1 MNILSWPLRILLFL
15 GSVVVFTIIS
25 LCIRNRRIQL
35 KDGIFW
41 VAFGF
46 LLILVSVFP
55 MLAVWASSIL
65 GIQSPSNCVFLI
77 LIFLLGCHQFFLTIR
92 ISRLEIKN
100 NQLVQNIAIYRKLE
114 DEEKHHEK
122 ENMLLFR

>member
-15 GSVVVFTIIS
+15 GSVAVFLVIS
-25 LCIRNRRIQL
+25 YCIRKRRIQL
-35 KDGIFW
+35 KDGVFWIIFS
-41 VAFGF
+41 F
-46 LLILVSVFP
+46 LLILISIFP
-55 MLAVWASSIL
+55 VLAVWASGIL

>member
-15 GSVVVFTIIS
+15 GSVAVFLVIS
-25 LCIRNRRIQL
+25 YCIRKRRIQL
-35 KDGIFW
+35 KDGVFWIIFS
-41 VAFGF
+41 F
-46 LLILVSVFP
+46 LLILISIFP
-55 MLAVWASSIL
+55 VLAVWASSIL

-92 ISRLEIKN
+92 VSRLEIKN

>member
-25 LCIRNRRIQL
+25 LCIRKRRIQL

-41 VAFGF
+41 IAFGF

>member
-25 LCIRNRRIQL
+25 QCIRKRRIQL

-41 VAFGF
+41 IAFGF

-55 MLAVWASSIL
+55 VLAVWASSIL

>member
-15 GSVVVFTIIS
+15 GSVAVFLVIS
-25 LCIRNRRIQL
+25 YCIRKRRIQL
-35 KDGIFW
+35 KDGVFWIIFS
-41 VAFGF
+41 F
-46 LLILVSVFP
+46 LLILISIFP
-55 MLAVWASSIL
+55 VLAVWASSIL
-65 GIQSPSNCVFLI
+65 EIQSPSNCVFLI

>member
-15 GSVVVFTIIS
+15 GGVVVFTIIS
-25 LCIRNRRIQL
+25 LCIRKRRIQL

-55 MLAVWASSIL
+55 VLAVWASSIL

>member
-25 LCIRNRRIQL
+25 LCIRKRRIQL

-46 LLILVSVFP
+46 LLILISIFP
-55 MLAVWASSIL
+55 VLAVWASSIL

>member
-1 MNILSWPLRILLFL
+1 MGILSWPLRILLFL

-25 LCIRNRRIQL
+25 LCIRKRRIQL

-55 MLAVWASSIL
+55 VLAVWAAKLI

-77 LIFLLGCHQFFLTIR
+77 IIFLLSCHQFFLTIKV
-92 ISRLEIKN
+92 SQLEMKN
-100 NQLVQNIAIYRKLE
+100 NKLTQDIAIQRTLE
-114 DEEKHHEK
+114 NKEEDQ
-122 ENMLLFR
+122 

>member
-25 LCIRNRRIQL
+25 LCIRKRRIQL

-55 MLAVWASSIL
+55 VLAVWASSIL

-77 LIFLLGCHQFFLTIR
+77 LIFLLGCHQFFLTMR

>member
-25 LCIRNRRIQL
+25 LCIRKRRIQL

-41 VAFGF
+41 VAFRF

-55 MLAVWASSIL
+55 VLAVWASSIL

>member
-15 GSVVVFTIIS
+15 GSVAVFLVIS
-25 LCIRNRRIQL
+25 YCIRKRRIQL
-35 KDGIFW
+35 KDGVFWIIFS
-41 VAFGF
+41 FH
-46 LLILVSVFP
+46 LILISIFP
-55 MLAVWASSIL
+55 VLAVWASSIL

>member
-25 LCIRNRRIQL
+25 LCIRERRIQL

-55 MLAVWASSIL
+55 VLAVWASSIL

>member
-25 LCIRNRRIQL
+25 LCIRKRRIQL

-41 VAFGF
+41 IAFGF

-55 MLAVWASSIL
+55 VLAVWASSIL

-122 ENMLLFR
+122 ENMLLLR

>member
-15 GSVVVFTIIS
+15 GSVAVFLVIS
-25 LCIRNRRIQL
+25 YCIRKRRIQL
-35 KDGIFW
+35 KDGVFWIIFS
-41 VAFGF
+41 F
-46 LLILVSVFP
+46 LLILISIFP
-55 MLAVWASSIL
+55 VLAVWASSIL

-92 ISRLEIKN
+92 ISRLEIKY

>member
-15 GSVVVFTIIS
+15 GSVAVFLVIS
-25 LCIRNRRIQL
+25 YCIRKRRIQL
-35 KDGIFW
+35 KDGVFWIIFS
-41 VAFGF
+41 F
-46 LLILVSVFP
+46 LLILISIFP
-55 MLAVWASSIL
+55 VLAVWASSIL

>member
-25 LCIRNRRIQL
+25 LCIRKRRIQL

-41 VAFGF
+41 IAFGF

-55 MLAVWASSIL
+55 VLAIWASSIL

>member
-25 LCIRNRRIQL
+25 LCIRKRRIQL
-35 KDGIFW
+35 KGGIFW
-41 VAFGF
+41 IAFGF

-55 MLAVWASSIL
+55 VLALWASSIL